1 MLKFINSIKLNPT
14 AFLGILALGTLIS
27 QSAIAAPVGID
38 SLDYSRTNAT
48 SSSGTV
54 CDKDGN
60 NCSTKSF
67 GTGTNIELDGFR
79 VGSKDYSILQLVD
92 KVKFQRRNNDN
103 VSGVKHIYFLETG
116 DDNTIKSSAIFTM
129 QEAVR
134 SDFINGGTDNVFA
147 NSGGV
152 NINNIERVDFIIN
165 SGLIVEEEYVN
176 DAGFLLL
183 ERGGN
188 DPFKIAAIT
197 SIDANGNP
205 DGFGDLIDVPES
217 TWGESDIN
225 IKTSV
230 FQNQA
235 DWDAPRLTAS
245 LGNQKINGI
254 FVSIASLGIDAEET
268 VYGYAVF
275 PGDITSSN
283 DLVGLSDFPR
293 NTSSDSGKGGLDLI
307 SSGGLFI
314 PEDTPPTSVFKPASA
329 VDDDITTDE
338 DTSVNGNV
346 LTNDIGDSLVVTTT
360 GQKTL
365 DSGASV
371 TINSDGTFTYEPNGN
386 FESLNSG
393 EFRSDTFVY
402 TMKDGNNNS
411 SSATVTVT
419 INGTPDNPI
428 AVDDTFRMD
437 EDTSRR
443 IHVLRNDSDPN
454 SDKETLRVVQINDTP
469 IGLDETYTLQSGA
482 ILTVKEV
489 GRDNKSN
496 NGDYTLQYDPTTSN
510 SLNLLNE
517 GQNATETFTYTVSDL
532 EGNTDTGSVTV
543 TVDGVTDTY
552 AD

>member
-1 MLKFINSIKLNPT
+1 MLKFINSIKLNST
-14 AFLGILALGTLIS
+14 AFLGILALGTLVS

-38 SLDYSRTNAT
+38 SLDYNRINAT

-54 CDKDGN
+54 CDSDGN
-60 NCSTKSF
+60 NCSTKRY
-67 GTGTNIELDGFR
+67 GTGTNIKLNGFR
-79 VGSKDYSILQLVD
+79 VGSKDYSIFQLVD
-92 KVKFQRRNNDN
+92 QIKFQRRNNNN

-116 DDNTIKSSAIFTM
+116 DDNSIKSSAIFTM

-147 NSGGV
+147 NSEGV
-152 NINNIERVDFIIN
+152 NLNNIERVDFIIN

-205 DGFGDLIDVPES
+205 DGFGDLIDVLKT

-235 DWDAPRLTAS
+235 DWNAPRLTAS

-254 FVSIASLGIDAEET
+254 FVSIASLGIEAEET

-283 DLVGLSDFPR
+283 DLVGLSDFPG

-307 SSGGLFI
+307 SSGGLFS
-314 PEDTPPTSVFKPASA
+314 PGDTPPTSVFKSASA

-365 DSGASV
+365 DSGASL
-371 TINSDGTFTYEPNGN
+371 TINSDGTFTYDPSGS
-386 FESLNSG
+386 FESLNNG
-393 EFRSDTFVY
+393 EFKSDTFIY
-402 TMKDGNNNS
+402 TMKDGNNNF
-411 SSATVTVT
+411 SSATVKVT
-419 INGTPDNPI
+419 INGAPDNPI

-437 EDTSRR
+437 EDTSKR
-443 IHVLRNDSDPN
+443 IHVLQNDSDPN
-454 SDKETLRVVQINDTP
+454 SSKETLKVVQINDAP
-469 IGLDETYTLQSGA
+469 VGLNDTYTLQSGA

-517 GQNATETFTYTVSDL
+517 GQNATETFTYIVSDP
-532 EGNTDTGSVTV
+532 EGNTDSGSVTV
-543 TVDGVTDTY
+543 RVDGVTDTY

>member
-1 MLKFINSIKLNPT
+1 MLKFINSIRLNST
-14 AFLGILALGTLIS
+14 TFLGILALGTLVS
-27 QSAIAAPVGID
+27 QSAVAAPVGID
-38 SLDYSRTNAT
+38 SLNYSRRSAT
-48 SSSGTV
+48 SSSGSV

-60 NCSTKSF
+60 NCSTKRY
-67 GTGTNIELDGFR
+67 GTGTNIELNGFE
-79 VGSKDYSILQLVD
+79 VDSKDYSILQLVD
-92 KVKFQRRNNDN
+92 KVKFQRRKNNN

-116 DDNTIKSSAIFTM
+116 DSNSIESSAIFTM
-129 QEAVR
+129 EEAVR

-152 NINNIERVDFIIN
+152 NLNNIERVDFIIN

-205 DGFGDLIDVPES
+205 DGFGDLIDVPKS

-235 DWDAPRLTAS
+235 DWNDPRLTAS
-245 LGNQKINGI
+245 LGNQNINGI
-254 FVSIASLGIDAEET
+254 FISIASLGIEAEET
-268 VYGYAVF
+268 IYGYAVF

-283 DLVGLSDFPR
+283 DLVGLSDFPK

-329 VDDDITTDE
+329 VDDDVSTDE
-338 DTSVNGNV
+338 DTSVSGNV
-346 LTNDIGDSLVVTTT
+346 LTNDIGENLVVTTT

-371 TINSDGTFTYEPNGN
+371 TINSDGTFTYDPSGS

-393 EFRSDTFVY
+393 EFKSDTFIY

-411 SSATVTVT
+411 SSATVKVT
-419 INGTPDNPI
+419 INGAPDNPI
-428 AVDDTFRMD
+428 AEDDSFRMD
-437 EDTSRR
+437 EDTSKR

-454 SDKETLRVVQINDTP
+454 SSKETLRVVQINDTP
-469 IGLDETYTLQSGA
+469 VGLNDTYTLQSGA

-517 GQNATETFTYTVSDL
+517 GENTTETFTYTVSDP
-532 EGNTDTGSVTV
+532 EGNTDQGSVTI